1 MLLNQIESLQS
12 GEIQESGPTLTL
24 PVN

>member
-12 GEIQESGPTLTL
+12 GEIKESGPTLTL